1 MLDVGSRQADIARW
15 IFSLPCHVQ
24 IPEKLRD
31 DFEKTGAGS
40 VPAADVRRHRRV
52 YCRGEKHRAALGLKQ
67 SLPALARLSA
77 WQGIY
82 TGDFS
87 KQGCGFLHSAILYP
101 GERLPLILL
110 TGSQR
115 MIEVAWCRR
124 LGKNCYVVGARFV
137 ESPAPPA
144 VGE

>member
-1 MLDVGSRQADIARW
+1 M
-15 IFSLPCHVQ
+15 
-24 IPEKLRD
+24 
-31 DFEKTGAGS
+31 
-40 VPAADVRRHRRV
+40 PAADVRRHRRV

-115 MIEVAWCRR
+115 MIEVAWCRAWAKTVMWSVR
-124 LGKNCYVVGARFV
+124 GSSKAR
-137 ESPAPPA
+137 SPPA